1 MSFDADWLTLREPA
15 DRAARDETLVAA
27 FARHLSGAEKSLV
40 IDIGCGTGSTLR
52 CLAHAVPADRNW
64 LLLDNDPLL
73 LEEAKRRIKAH
84 AGVSLRRHDLN
95 DLVGLPLEDAAIVT
109 ASALFDLCSED
120 FSARFAE
127 RLAACS
133 VGLYAALNYDGRIAW
148 SEAHPLDE
156 TMVSAFNRHQQTDKG
171 FGVALGPE
179 AAARLAALFGDHGFR
194 GETADSPWHLS
205 RDNAQLQ
212 RAFIEGFR
220 QPLQEIGGMT
230 TADID
235 DWIAF
240 RLAAIEKPD
249 SHCMV
254 GHTDLLALPV

>member
-15 DRAARDETLVAA
+15 DKAARDERLVEA
-27 FARHLSGAEKSLV
+27 FARHLSGAAKPLV

-52 CLAHAVPADRNW
+52 CLAHAVPADKNW

-73 LEEAKRRIKAH
+73 LKEAERRSEAH
-84 AGVSLRRHDLN
+84 AGIALRRHDLN

-127 RLAACS
+127 RLAVCS
-133 VGLYAALNYDGRIAW
+133 VGLYAALNYDGRIDW

-156 TMVSAFNRHQQTDKG
+156 TVVAAFNRHQQTDKG
-171 FGVALGPE
+171 FGVALGPK
-179 AAARLAALFGDHGFR
+179 AAARLAVLFGDHGFR
-194 GETADSPWHLS
+194 VETGESPWRLS
-205 RDNAQLQ
+205 SDSAPLQ
-212 RAFIEGFR
+212 KAFIEGFR
-220 QPLQEIGGMT
+220 QPLQEIGGLRSS
-230 TADID
+230 DID

-240 RLAAIEKPD
+240 RLAAAEKPG
-249 SHCMV
+249 SHCTV

>member
-15 DRAARDETLVAA
+15 DRTARDEALVAA
-27 FARHLSGAEKSLV
+27 FTRHLSGTPKPLV

-52 CLAHAVPADRNW
+52 SLAHAVPADKSW

-73 LEEAKRRIKAH
+73 LKEAERRSKAQS
-84 AGVSLRRHDLN
+84 AVSLRRHDLN
-95 DLVGLPLEDAAIVT
+95 DLVGLPLADAAIVT

-127 RLAACS
+127 RLALCS
-133 VGLYAALNYDGRIAW
+133 VGLYAALNYDGHIVW
-148 SEAHPLDE
+148 SETHPLDE
-156 TMVSAFNRHQQTDKG
+156 PVVSAFNRHQQTDKG

-179 AAARLAALFGDHGFR
+179 AATRLAVLFGDLGFR
-194 GETADSPWHLS
+194 VETADSPWRLS
-205 RDNAQLQ
+205 SDSIPLQ
-212 RAFIEGFR
+212 KAFIEGFR
-220 QPLQEIGGMT
+220 QPLQEIGGLT
-230 TADID
+230 SSDID

-240 RLAAIEKPD
+240 RLAATEKPD
-249 SHCMV
+249 SHCTV